1 MLLKLLR
8 GTGPG
13 VLFLLII
20 TTCALWAGAFLHPQL
35 PGIFIYE
42 TRAMPLYGLL
52 KMAIGTNPLIGE
64 IFTFVLFSFMLFFL
78 VSFNTSIFFINE
90 RTFLPACFYTL
101 FIAIFPRFQVM
112 NPVLPAS
119 VFLMLAIRSIMN
131 SYRKPGTAYNFFD
144 AGIYISIGTLF
155 YADLAWFGILLI
167 AGIILL
173 RSGNFIEIIISL
185 LGLAAPF
192 LITAGLYYVLGKDIG
207 ILFADIRDNLLDKTA
222 GYQLTRLT
230 IILLI
235 YTGLIIIVSTGF
247 LIMRMNSKKIK
258 SRKTFS
264 LLLCSLVISIALFL
278 FVPSVSV
285 EIVWIAGIPACYL
298 LAHYFLFERKKIFAE
313 IVFTLFFLMVF
324 LIQALNI
331 F

>member
-13 VLFLLII
+13 VLSLLIL
-20 TTCALWAGAFLHPQL
+20 TTCIFWAGSFLHPQV

-42 TRAMPLYGLL
+42 TRPMPLYGLL
-52 KMAIGTNPLIGE
+52 KMAIGSNPLIGE
-64 IFTFVLFSFMLFFL
+64 VFTFVLFCFMLFFL

-101 FIAIFPRFQVM
+101 FIAIFPQYQVM
-112 NPVLPAS
+112 NPILPAS
-119 VFLMLAIRSIMN
+119 VFLMIAMRRIMD

-155 YADLAWFGILLI
+155 YADMAWFAVLLI
-167 AGIILL
+167 VGIILL
-173 RSGNFIEIIISL
+173 RSGNLIEILISL

-192 LITAGLYYVLGKDIG
+192 IITAGLYYVLGKDIG
-207 ILFADIRDNLLDKTA
+207 ILLADIRDNLIMKAA
-222 GYQLTRLT
+222 GYQFTRLS
-230 IILLI
+230 IIILI
-235 YTGLIIIVSTGF
+235 YTGLIVIVSTGF

-264 LLLCSLVISIALFL
+264 LLLWSLIISFALFL

-285 EIVWIAGIPACYL
+285 EIIWITGIPACYI
-298 LAHYFLFERKKIFAE
+298 LAHFFIFERKKVFAE
-313 IVFTLFFLMVF
+313 IVFTLFFLLVL

>member
-1 MLLKLLR
+1 MLLKLFR

-13 VLFLLII
+13 VLFLLIL
-20 TTCALWAGAFLHPQL
+20 TTCIFWAGTFLHPQL
-35 PGIFIYE
+35 PGNFIYE
-42 TRAMPLYGLL
+42 TRPMPLYGLM
-52 KMAIGTNPLIGE
+52 KMAIGTNPLTGE
-64 IFTFVLFSFMLFFL
+64 IFTFMLFCFMMFFL

-90 RTFLPACFYTL
+90 RTFLPACFYIL
-101 FIAIFPRFQVM
+101 FIAIFPQCQVL

-119 VFLMLAIRSIMN
+119 VFLMMAMKRIMD
-131 SYRKPGTAYNFFD
+131 SYRKPGTAYNYFD
-144 AGIYISIGTLF
+144 AGIYISIGSLF
-155 YADLAWFGILLI
+155 YADLVWFGVLLI

-192 LITAGLYYVLGKDIG
+192 IITAGLFYVLGKDIG
-207 ILFADIRDNLLDKTA
+207 IMLADIRDNLFDKEA
-222 GYQLTRLT
+222 GYHFTRLT

-235 YTGLIIIVSTGF
+235 YTGLIVIVSTGF
-247 LIMRMNSKKIK
+247 LIIRMGSKKIK

-264 LLLCSLVISIALFL
+264 LLLWSFLISVVLFY

-298 LAHYFLFERKKIFAE
+298 LAHYFIFEKKKIFAE
-313 IVFTLFFLMVF
+313 IVFTLFFLLVL
-324 LIQALNI
+324 LIQALNV

>member
-1 MLLKLLR
+1 MLLKLFR

-20 TTCALWAGAFLHPQL
+20 TTCVFWAGAFLHPQL

-42 TRAMPLYGLL
+42 TRPMPLYGLL

-64 IFTFVLFSFMLFFL
+64 IFTFVLFCFMMFFL

-90 RTFLPACFYTL
+90 RTFLPACFYIL
-101 FIAIFPRFQVM
+101 FIAIFPQNQVL

-119 VFLMLAIRSIMN
+119 VFLMMAMKRIMD

-155 YADLAWFGILLI
+155 YADLIWFGVLLI

-173 RSGNFIEIIISL
+173 RSGNFKEIIISL

-192 LITAGLYYVLGKDIG
+192 IITTGLYYVLGKDIG
-207 ILFADIRDNLLDKTA
+207 ILLADIRDNLLEKAT
-222 GYQLTRLT
+222 GFQFTRLT

-247 LIMRMNSKKIK
+247 LIMRINSKKIK

-264 LLLCSLVISIALFL
+264 LLLWSLVISFAIFFL
-278 FVPSVSV
+278 VPSVSV
-285 EIVWIAGIPACYL
+285 EIVWIAGIPASYL
-298 LAHYFLFERKKIFAE
+298 LAHYFIFERKKVFAE
-313 IVFTLFFLMVF
+313 IVFILFFLLLL